1 MTQPSVF
8 GVYLGTPQ
16 RRMRTLPT
24 GRPILASLEG
34 MTNTGRAERKAEQTA
49 HHTAQRSLAAA
60 FEPQPEPQPEPQRSG
75 PWSVRTTQPRRGR
88 VALEVY
94 EHGELLDVM
103 VASTLSTA
111 LLRGARRCVRGGR
124 PAGFAWGRLPAD
136 GSLPSVAFTGGWLS
150 RSRRS
155 ARVVPLAGAF
165 WLAWADGPCGGVLVR
180 HGDEPPTRLRA
191 GRAS

>member
-1 MTQPSVF
+1 
-8 GVYLGTPQ
+8 
-16 RRMRTLPT
+16 
-24 GRPILASLEG
+24 
-34 MTNTGRAERKAEQTA
+34 MTNTGRAERRAEQTA
-49 HHTAQRSLAAA
+49 DHTADHTAQRHSAAA
-60 FEPQPEPQPEPQRSG
+60 LEPQQSGPLSGPRSG

-111 LLRGARRCVRGGR
+111 LLRGARRCIRGGR

-136 GSLPSVAFTGGWLS
+136 GSLPVVAFTGGWLG
-150 RSRRS
+150 RSRQS
-155 ARVVPLAGAF
+155 ARVVPLADAF
-165 WLAWADGPCGGVLVR
+165 WLAWADEPCGGVLVQ